1 MAMYGTMA
9 AGALARRELVRS
21 WRQPTRA
28 IGVLG
33 TAVLMWAL
41 LGGGF
46 AQSFRMPGTGIG
58 DEGVG
63 YASYLFP
70 GIVTLIVI
78 FGTVFTAISLIQDR
92 QAGFLQAVLVSPTP
106 RWTVVASK
114 VGSGVVTAL
123 VEGGLL
129 LLVGLASGVVKA
141 GPIGVLGAMVSIA
154 FTAAAVVS
162 LGLALAW
169 WVDSVAGF
177 HGMMNVVLTPMWM
190 LSGALFPAS
199 GAHGWLATVMR
210 INPLEW
216 ATRTM
221 GASLGVG
228 TAGVLDWVGTVA
240 FAMAMMALAIGVV
253 KRGSR

>member
-1 MAMYGTMA
+1 MA

-33 TAVLMWAL
+33 TAVLIWAL
-41 LGGGF
+41 LGSGF
-46 AQSFRMPGTGIG
+46 AKSFQMPGTEIG
-58 DEGVG
+58 DVG

-70 GIVTLIVI
+70 GMVTLIVI

-106 RWTVVASK
+106 RWTVVLSK
-114 VGSGVVTAL
+114 VGSGVVSAL

-129 LLVGLASGVVKA
+129 LVVGLISGVVSAEKA
-141 GPIGVLGAMVSIA
+141 GVVGVVGALVSIA
-154 FTAAAVVS
+154 LTAAAVVS

-199 GAHGWLATVMR
+199 GAHGWLAWVMR

-228 TAGVLDWVGTVA
+228 HAGVLDWVGTVA
-240 FAMAMMALAIGVV
+240 FAVVMTGVAVGVV